1 MLYKSHLCKFLSRK
15 FICILIA
22 LVELNQKLGVTFCS
36 QPPLL
41 SSMVHE
47 IYSRT
52 GDKQLVKKSL
62 PALLKEYQFWS
73 SGTMR
78 YILLRYSLDC
88 LCFVAG
94 IGIMFEFLS

>member
-1 MLYKSHLCKFLSRK
+1 MLYKSHLCKFLLCK
-15 FICILIA
+15 FECILIS
-22 LVELNQKLGVTFCS
+22 LVELNKKLGVTFCS

-41 SSMVHE
+41 SSMIHE

-52 GDKQLVKKSL
+52 GDIELVKKSL
-62 PALLKEYQFWS
+62 PALIKEYQFWN

-88 LCFVAG
+88 LCFVAR
-94 IGIMFEFLS
+94 IGIMFKFLY